1 MRRAALARTSLAGLV
16 LIAGVSLACAQ
27 GTQTPATEHSQHRPA
42 MPRGTAADHA
52 GEHGQSGMMGG
63 GMAGMMAMMHM
74 MHGAMSVPPL
84 RHVEGQI
91 AFLKAEL
98 KITDAQ
104 MPQWNAFAAALR
116 GSAARLQQAISGAT
130 NAPGPVTAPEL
141 MQRRVKLLTAE
152 LDAVQTVLAAAT
164 PLYAALS
171 DEQKKLADA
180 LLAERMMTMQHDQH

>member
-1 MRRAALARTSLAGLV
+1 
-16 LIAGVSLACAQ
+16 
-27 GTQTPATEHSQHRPA
+27 

-63 GMAGMMAMMHM
+63 GMSGMMAMMHM
-74 MHGAMSVPPL
+74 MHGTSSIPPL

-98 KITDAQ
+98 KIDDAQ
-104 MPQWNAFAAALR
+104 MPQWNAFADTLR

-130 NAPGPVTAPEL
+130 NAPGSATAPEL

-180 LLAERMMTMQHDQH
+180 LLAEHMMTMQHDQH

>member
-63 GMAGMMAMMHM
+63 GMAGMMAMMH
-74 MHGAMSVPPL
+74 GAMSVPPL

-104 MPQWNAFAAALR
+104 MPQWNAFADALR

>member
-63 GMAGMMAMMHM
+63 GMAGMMAMMH
-74 MHGAMSVPPL
+74 GAMSVPPL

-104 MPQWNAFAAALR
+104 MPQWNAFADALR

-164 PLYAALS
+164 
-171 DEQKKLADA
+171 
-180 LLAERMMTMQHDQH
+180 